1 MSSTP
6 PHHFLA
12 HFQLSA
18 FLSLFTY
25 QPVTAREKLHVCI
38 WKIVELQPEVSE
50 GRAYLFWKQL
60 YIHTPS
66 SAYVVVRSMI

>member
-6 PHHFLA
+6 PHHFLV

-25 QPVTAREKLHVCI
+25 QPMTAREKLHVCI
-38 WKIVELQPEVSE
+38 WKIMELQPEVFE
-50 GRAYLFWKQL
+50 GRAYSFWKQIYTHTL
-60 YIHTPS
+60 SFPYI
-66 SAYVVVRSMI
+66 VVQSMI

>member
-25 QPVTAREKLHVCI
+25 QPEKLHVCI

-60 YIHTPS
+60 CIHTPS
-66 SAYVVVRSMI
+66 SAYVVVRSLI